1 MSEKQKIALIT
12 GVGKGGIG
20 YGVARAFLKAGWQ
33 IAITGRGM
41 DKLEQTAQALRTE
54 IGGCVLPMTADGSV
68 EAEVQ
73 RAIAQTVGHYGRLD
87 VVINNAQASTPGL
100 QLVEHTEKDIDLAVR
115 SGLYAAFFYMKHAYP
130 HLKAARGAVINFASG
145 AGLFGKPGQSA
156 YAAAKEAIRGLSRAA
171 ATEWGP
177 DGIRV
182 NVICPLVMTAA
193 LEKWK
198 AENPALFAQAVS
210 SIPMGRFG
218 DPEADIGRVCLFLA
232 SEEAA
237 YLTGET
243 LVLQGGSG
251 LRP

>member
-1 MSEKQKIALIT
+1 MSAEKKTVLIT

-20 YGVARAFLKAGWQ
+20 YGVAKAFLKAGWQ
-33 IAITGRGM
+33 VAVTGRGM
-41 DKLEQTAQALRTE
+41 DKLGRTAEELKTE
-54 IGGCVLPMTADGSV
+54 TGGSVLPIAADGSV
-68 EAEVQ
+68 EAEV
-73 RAIAQTVGHYGRLD
+73 RKAVELTASHYGRLD
-87 VVINNAQASTPGL
+87 AVINNAQASTPGL
-100 QLVEHTEKDIDLAVR
+100 QLIEHEEKDIDLAVR
-115 SGLYAAFFYMKHAYP
+115 SGLYAAFFYMKHAHP
-130 HLKAARGAVINFASG
+130 HLKATRGAVINFASG

-182 NVICPLVMTAA
+182 NVVCPLVMTSA

-198 AENPALFAQAVS
+198 TENPDLFGRAVS
-210 SIPMGRFG
+210 AIPMGRFG
-218 DPEADIGRVCLFLA
+218 DPETDIGSVCLFLV
-232 SEEAA
+232 SGQAA